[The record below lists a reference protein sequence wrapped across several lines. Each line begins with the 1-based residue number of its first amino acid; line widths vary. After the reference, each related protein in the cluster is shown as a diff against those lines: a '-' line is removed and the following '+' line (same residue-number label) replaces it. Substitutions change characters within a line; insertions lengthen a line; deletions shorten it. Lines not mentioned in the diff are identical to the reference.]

1 MYGLLQLG
9 TFVANVAD
17 FGGGLWTN
25 TEGGGFG
32 WFLVRMGLFWRE
44 SVYMCAQLLS

>member
-17 FGGGLWTN
+17 FGGGGLWGKVVKNDPKSSQKSLKRT
-25 TEGGGFG
+25 
-32 WFLVRMGLFWRE
+32 
-44 SVYMCAQLLS
+44 